1 MKTSAATAAL
11 NLIVFSAL
19 VMFVDYGLTEGLS
32 TEGELS
38 SFLII
43 C

>member
-1 MKTSAATAAL
+1 MEMGLVTAQL
-11 NLIVFSAL
+11 TLVVFSAL
-19 VMFVDYGLTEGLS
+19 VMFVDYGLTESLS
-32 TEGELS
+32 IDGELS